1 MMIQAPTSTK
11 SLNKYASKQK
21 MNTTYSDLSSSDLSS
36 QSGTIFTVVDTFA
49 SSQEA
54 RHASLELQRQGLLS
68 SQIVIIT
75 RNYQEYEHSINWE
88 YITIDGGL
96 PEILM
101 EFGIDIHSAAKFE
114 VQVKNGQFLVVAVV
128 KNRSAIEAQYL
139 LANIGR
145 KVIAVY

>member
-1 MMIQAPTSTK
+1 MMIQAPPSTK

-21 MNTTYSDLSSSDLSS
+21 IYTACSDQSS

-54 RHASLELQRQGLLS
+54 KHASLELQRQGVLS

-96 PEILM
+96 PEVLI
-101 EFGIDIHSAAKFE
+101 EFGIDSYSAAKLE
-114 VQVKNGQFLVVAVV
+114 DQVKNGQFLVLAIV
-128 KNRSAIEAQYL
+128 KNHSATESQYL

-145 KVIAVY
+145 RVIAVY

>member
-1 MMIQAPTSTK
+1 MMVQAPTSTK
-11 SLNKYASKQK
+11 LLNKYASKQK
-21 MNTTYSDLSSSDLSS
+21 LYTADAEQSS
-36 QSGTIFTVVDTFA
+36 QSGTLFTVVDTFA

-88 YITIDGGL
+88 YIAIDGGL
-96 PEILM
+96 PEVLM
-101 EFGIDIHSAAKFE
+101 DFGIDIHSAAKFE
-114 VQVKNGQFLVVAVV
+114 DQVKNGQFLVVAVV
-128 KNRSAIEAQYL
+128 KNHSASESQYL